1 MSSRSQHASICRM
14 CHAACPVIVEMED
27 GLPVK
32 VTGNKASPT
41 YHGFCCSRGQ
51 ASVEHI
57 RHPDR
62 LLHSLKRMP
71 DGRFETIAIEQAM
84 DEIAEKLQAIVDQH
98 GPRALAAYFGTYSGP
113 YPAAGTLLGSLVA
126 SLGSPMIFASATI
139 DQPGK
144 DIANAMLG
152 HWKAGPQ
159 AFADSDV
166 WLMLGGNP
174 MVTIAGGVPSQ
185 NPARRLTDKIK
196 DGMTLI
202 VIDPRKTET
211 AARAQI
217 HLRPTPG
224 EDVAVLA
231 AMLHVIIKEQLYD
244 DAFITENVKGFTELK
259 NAVAPYTP
267 EHAAARADVPAEQIT
282 NAARV
287 FAKAKRGVATGLTG
301 ANMSGHSSL
310 TEYLLLCLNTLCGR
324 FVREG
329 EPVANPGVLLP
340 RATPIAEAADP
351 APYHNVGEAL
361 RVRGL
366 SQSAAGMPT
375 AALADEILLEGE
387 GQVKAL
393 IVNSGNPV
401 AAWPDQQKTVAAMK
415 KLELLVH
422 VDIKMSATAK
432 LADYIIAPKVS
443 YEVPTISLAV
453 EHLENFSY
461 HWGLCEPFGMY
472 APALMDT
479 PEGSDLIEEWEFY
492 YGLAQRLG
500 IGLFSFPMQS
510 RTATVREERDFVM
523 LDMDNK
529 PSSDDMLELL
539 CNRSRI
545 PLDEVKKH
553 PNGAL
558 FPEKIVAVAKR
569 PDCTAR
575 LDIGNPDMMAELD
588 AAVAARPRDDRF
600 PFTLVSRRMKN
611 AYNSSLRDLP
621 RLVKTKRPYNPAYL
635 HPDDLTALG
644 LDDGD
649 YIEIR
654 SAHGAIVGI
663 ANADKTLK
671 PGVLSM
677 AHAYGDGALSENAT
691 DTEQKD
697 ILFREGSNT
706 SALISTDDDYDRF
719 SGIPRM
725 SALPVAI
732 QPYHSHPVPS
742 QPAPQ

>member
-1 MSSRSQHASICRM
+1 MTTRSQHPSICRM
-14 CHAACPVIVEMED
+14 CHAACPVVVELED
-27 GLPVK
+27 GVPIK

-57 RHPDR
+57 HHPDR
-62 LLHSLKRMP
+62 LLSSMKRMP
-71 DGRFETIAIEQAM
+71 DGSYQPIAIEQAM
-84 DEIAEKLQAIVDQH
+84 DEIADKLKAIVDQH

-196 DGMTLI
+196 EGMKLI

-211 AARAQI
+211 AARAHI

-224 EDVAVLA
+224 EDVSLLA
-231 AMLHVIIKEQLYD
+231 AMLHVIIEEGLCD
-244 DAFITENVKGFTELK
+244 EAFITDNVRGLGELK
-259 NAVAPYTP
+259 QAVAPFTP
-267 EHAAARADVPAEQIT
+267 AYAEQRCDVPATQIIE
-282 NAARV
+282 AARV

-329 EPVANPGVLLP
+329 EAVANPGVLLP
-340 RATPIAEAADP
+340 RATPVAEAA
-351 APYHNVGEAL
+351 APIPYKEVGEKL

-401 AAWPDQQKTVAAMK
+401 AAWPDQKKTIAAMN

-422 VDIKMSATAK
+422 VDIKMSATAR
-432 LADYIIAPKVS
+432 LADYVIAPKVS
-443 YEVPTISLAV
+443 YEVPTLSLAV

-472 APALMDT
+472 APALVS
-479 PEGSDLIEEWEFY
+479 PPQGSDLIEEWEFY

-500 IGLFSFPMQS
+500 ISLFSFPMQS
-510 RTATVREERDFVM
+510 RTATTREERDFVM
-523 LDMDNK
+523 LDMENK
-529 PSSDDMLELL
+529 PSSDEMLELL
-539 CNRSRI
+539 CSRSRI

-553 PNGAL
+553 PDGAL
-558 FPEKIVAVAKR
+558 FPETIVAAAKGAH
-569 PDCTAR
+569 CNER
-575 LDIGNPDMMAELD
+575 LDVGNAEMMAELN
-588 AAVAARPRDDRF
+588 AVANIARDNSDY
-600 PFTLVSRRMKN
+600 PFLLVSRRMKN

-621 RLVKTKRPYNPAYL
+621 KLVKAKRPYNPAFL
-635 HPDDLTALG
+635 HPDDLAELG
-644 LDDGD
+644 LSEGD
-649 YIEIR
+649 YLHID
-654 SAHGAIVGI
+654 SQHGSITGI
-663 ANADKTLK
+663 ASADKTLK

-677 AHAYGDGALSENAT
+677 AHAYGDPSLGKNA
-691 DTEQKD
+691 EA
-697 ILFREGSNT
+697 LFRHGSNT

-725 SALPVAI
+725 SALPVKI
-732 QPYHSHPVPS
+732 R
-742 QPAPQ
+742 PAAC